1 MDKET
6 QDKINRVAEDINVIL
21 KKEKLDLA
29 VQPYFQH
36 VGDGS
41 FVIKVNQF
49 LNPTQD
55 ETPSDKTAGTEP
67 DPAGAKPQSTTPTV
81 PKRADTNNISEHPPV
96 RRPGTNLPD
105 SKRQ

>member
-36 VGDGS
+36 VGDGA

-49 LNPTQD
+49 LNPITD
-55 ETPSDKTAGTEP
+55 EKPSDQNTGTEP
-67 DPAGAKPQSTTPTV
+67 DPAGAKPQDTTPTV
-81 PKRADTNNISEHPPV
+81 PKRPDANNIPKPKAV
-96 RRPGTNLPD
+96 
-105 SKRQ
+105 